1 MNPSGLPAALQVPL
15 SALGH
20 AHQREPVQASGWG
33 TDHPGRCDFN
43 KQREGLQLC
52 HSLCSHPLLSPA
64 LSSTCAPRGHPAVF

>member
-1 MNPSGLPAALQVPL
+1 MTPSGLPAALQVPL

-20 AHQREPVQASGWG
+20 AHWRKHVKASDLG
-33 TDHPGRCDFN
+33 HRRPGCDFN

-64 LSSTCAPRGHPAVF
+64 LSSIYAPHGHPAVF